1 MLLLVLS
8 LFFEQQAVSSL
19 YNLPFALNSFALNAY
34 ALNAF

>member
-8 LFFEQQAVSSL
+8 LFFEQQTVPSL
-19 YNLPFALNSFALNAY
+19 YNLSFALNAY